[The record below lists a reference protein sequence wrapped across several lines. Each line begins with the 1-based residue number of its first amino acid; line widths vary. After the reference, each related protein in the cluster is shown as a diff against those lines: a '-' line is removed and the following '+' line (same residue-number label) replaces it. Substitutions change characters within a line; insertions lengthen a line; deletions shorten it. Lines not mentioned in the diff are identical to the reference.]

1 MKERIG
7 VVAIGRNEGE
17 CLKLCLASVAGLA
30 EAVVYVD
37 SGSSDGSVTLARS
50 MGVEVVEL
58 DLSTPFTAARARNAG
73 AERLHEIAPDISLVQ
88 FVDGDCEIVPG
99 WLDRAEAEFHAR
111 PGCAVV
117 CGRVRERHPERSVY
131 NRLADLEWDTPTG
144 DVKACGGICLIRSE
158 AFQQVGGYNASIVA
172 AEDNEI
178 CLRLRGLGWTILK
191 VDAEM
196 ATHDMAMTHFGQW
209 WRRSI
214 RTGYAFA
221 DGASRH
227 GKGPERHF
235 VRQTRGTLAW
245 GIALPALALVAAW
258 PTHGLSLLAVPMAYL
273 AQAAR
278 IQSKMRRIGQTPHG
292 ARDYALFCM
301 IGKIPQAVGIVR
313 HAADRL
319 AGRQGRIIEH
329 KRPSTTNEPASPLD
343 DCGAEPEARLMTAN
357 AGRGS

>member
-17 CLKLCLASVAGLA
+17 CLKLCLTSVAGIA

-117 CGRVRERHPERSVY
+117 CGRNREQFPDRSIY
-131 NRLADLEWDTPTG
+131 NRLADIEWETPIG
-144 DVKACGGICLIRSE
+144 EGVACGGNAMIRADVFTEIGGFEPSLIAGEEPELCHRIQI
-158 AFQQVGGYNASIVA
+158 AGWSIVR
-172 AEDNEI
+172 I
-178 CLRLRGLGWTILK
+178 
-191 VDAEM
+191 DAEM
-196 ATHDMAMTHFGQW
+196 TRHDLGITRFGDW

-214 RTGYAFA
+214 RGGYGSLDVTLRSGGGPFA
-221 DGASRH
+221 RQVFSTRLWTIGWASSCLISAW
-227 GKGPERHF
+227 
-235 VRQTRGTLAW
+235 LAW
-245 GIALPALALVAAW
+245 ASGSPIGVAGAGVIAMAPVVQM
-258 PTHGLSLLAVPMAYL
+258 GRMAVKIRRRVDRTSTAIAYGAFTMTCKWGEL
-273 AQAAR
+273 
-278 IQSKMRRIGQTPHG
+278 IGQFRRLG
-292 ARDYALFCM
+292 QGR
-301 IGKIPQAVGIVR
+301 K
-313 HAADRL
+313 ADR
-319 AGRQGRIIEH
+319 
-329 KRPSTTNEPASPLD
+329 KSPPASPLID
-343 DCGAEPEARLMTAN
+343 LIGAIRK
-357 AGRGS
+357 